1 MEDLKLHRFEAEI
14 GGIEVPER
22 LNNPFEYAPHPL
34 AVLAAEQV
42 KRYVA
47 GHSEWAG
54 ELARGKMLG
63 VLVVSDASGKLG
75 FLAAYS
81 GILAGSNN
89 HAYFVPPIYD
99 LLTPN
104 GEFKQG
110 EAQISA
116 INAQIAQLESSDSLR
131 MAKRALQKA
140 EEAKTTAIN
149 AYKLTMSEAKANRE
163 ARRKGGVLS
172 AEEKKALIAE
182 SQFQKAELKR
192 IRQRHDATIEEK
204 KAAIARLQSEI
215 SALKARRKTM
225 SEALQERIFRLFVVN
240 SGEGERRDLIDV
252 FATFYQA
259 NPTLQASAI
268 PPSGSGECCA
278 PKLLQYAF
286 NHQLKPLCIAEFWWG
301 NSPAKSLLWGVSG
314 QMPSYPF
321 AHASRRGHRAS
332 AARKEG
338 GCHRRHDTL
347 CRLVDSGG
355 KQACRYAHRARPP
368 TRQFTSNH
376 YFTRDWC
383 TIESGAQARHEHFRH
398 RDFGEERCGVC
409 RFASRFRKPQH

>member
-42 KRYVA
+42 KSYVGA
-47 GHSEWAG
+47 HSEWAG

-63 VLVVSDASGKLG
+63 VLVVSDASGELG

-81 GILAGSNN
+81 GILAGSNS
-89 HAYFVPPIYD
+89 HDYFVPPIYD

-131 MAKRALQKA
+131 MAKRALQEA
-140 EEAKTTAIN
+140 EEAKTTVIN

-172 AEEKKALIAE
+172 AEEEKALIAE

-192 IRQRHDATIEEK
+192 IRQRHDAIVDEK

-301 NSPAKSLLWGVSG
+301 NSPAKEIR
-314 QMPSYPF
+314 
-321 AHASRRGHRAS
+321 HHGHYYGACLG
-332 AARKEG
+332 K
-338 GCHRRHDTL
+338 
-347 CRLVDSGG
+347 CRPILSHMLRG
-355 KQACRYAHRARPP
+355 KQTCRYAHRAWPP
-368 TRQFTSNH
+368 ARQFTSNH

-409 RFASRFRKPQH
+409 RFASRFREPQH